1 MVFSRAIPASYIPRV
16 ECAPMAARLGLAL
29 FLVAGLHSCIRYEYE
44 HELWLDVDG
53 SGRVN
58 VTGRPDLWAAFK
70 GLAAE
75 GDEDAL
81 QQRAR
86 DLFAR
91 SGLHVRKVDLTHR
104 GGRAYLFVAAAF
116 DDVNRLAGTPAFPDL
131 RIALRPE
138 DGRLRLQGSWQRPPS
153 LATAEGRAEDNGLVA
168 VRFHLPSK
176 IYRHEN
182 ASGGVER
189 GNIVGWRQE
198 VAAALR
204 GRELAF
210 GALLDRRSIFYS
222 TVGLF
227 AGAVALALALLGVM
241 VYIVRKK
248 GQRGG

>member
-1 MVFSRAIPASYIPRV
+1 
-16 ECAPMAARLGLAL
+16 MAARLALAL
-29 FLVAGLHSCIRYEYE
+29 FLAAGLQSCIRYEYE

-58 VTGRPDLWAAFK
+58 LTGRPDLWAAFK
-70 GLAAE
+70 GLAVD

-81 QQRAR
+81 RQRAR
-86 DLFAR
+86 DLFER
-91 SGLHVRKVDLTHR
+91 SGLRVRKVDVTHR

-116 DDVNRLAGTPAFPDL
+116 DDVNRIGGTPAFPDL

-138 DGRLRLQGSWQRPPS
+138 DGRLHLQGSWQRPPA
-153 LATAEGRAEDNGLVA
+153 LAAAARPREDGVMA

-182 ASGGVER
+182 AADGVER
-189 GNIVGWRQE
+189 GNIVGWRQD
-198 VAAALR
+198 VAVSLR

-248 GQRGG
+248 GQRAR

>member
-1 MVFSRAIPASYIPRV
+1 
-16 ECAPMAARLGLAL
+16 
-29 FLVAGLHSCIRYEYE
+29 
-44 HELWLDVDG
+44 
-53 SGRVN
+53 VN

-70 GLAAE
+70 GLPAG

-81 QQRAR
+81 PQRAR
-86 DLFAR
+86 DLFER
-91 SGLHVRKVDLTHR
+91 SGLRVRKVDVTHR

-116 DDVNRLAGTPAFPDL
+116 DDVNKLGGTPAFPDL

-153 LATAEGRAEDNGLVA
+153 LPPATARAQDDGLMA

-182 ASGGVER
+182 ATDGVER
-189 GNIVGWRQE
+189 GNILVWRQD
-198 VAAALR
+198 VVAALR

-210 GALLDRRSIFYS
+210 GALLDHRSIFYS

-241 VYIVRKK
+241 VYIVRKR
-248 GQRGG
+248 GQRS

>member
-1 MVFSRAIPASYIPRV
+1 
-16 ECAPMAARLGLAL
+16 MAARLALAL

-70 GLAAE
+70 GLAAD

-81 QQRAR
+81 QHRAR
-86 DLFAR
+86 DLFER
-91 SGLHVRKVDLTHR
+91 SGLRVRKVDVTHR
-104 GGRAYLFVAAAF
+104 GGRAYLFVAASF
-116 DDVNRLAGTPAFPDL
+116 DDVNKLAGTPAFPDL
-131 RIALRPE
+131 RISLRPE
-138 DGRLRLQGSWQRPPS
+138 DGRLRLQGSWQRPS
-153 LATAEGRAEDNGLVA
+153 LAAATARAQDDGLMA

-182 ASGGVER
+182 AADGVER
-189 GNIVGWRQE
+189 GNIVGWRQD
-198 VAAALR
+198 VAVARR
-204 GRELAF
+204 GGELAF
-210 GALLDRRSIFYS
+210 GAVLDRRSIFYS

>member
-1 MVFSRAIPASYIPRV
+1 
-16 ECAPMAARLGLAL
+16 MAARLALAL
-29 FLVAGLHSCIRYEYE
+29 LLVAGLHSCMRYEYE

-53 SGRVN
+53 SGRVS

-70 GLAAE
+70 GLPAD

-86 DLFAR
+86 DLFVR
-91 SGLHVRKVDLTHR
+91 SGLRVRKVDVTHR

-116 DDVNRLAGTPAFPDL
+116 DDVNKLAGTPAFPDF
-131 RIALRPE
+131 RISLRPQ

-153 LATAEGRAEDNGLVA
+153 LAWAGGRAGGRAGDDGLMA

-176 IYRHEN
+176 IYQHEN
-182 ASGGVER
+182 AAAGVER
-189 GNIVGWRQE
+189 GNILGWRQD

-204 GRELAF
+204 GGELAF
-210 GALLDRRSIFYS
+210 GAVLDRRSIFYS

>member
-1 MVFSRAIPASYIPRV
+1 
-16 ECAPMAARLGLAL
+16 MAARLALAL
-29 FLVAGLHSCIRYEYE
+29 LLAAGLHSCIRYEYE

-58 VTGRPDLWAAFK
+58 LTGRPDLWAAFK
-70 GLAAE
+70 GLAVD

-81 QQRAR
+81 RQRAR
-86 DLFAR
+86 DLFER
-91 SGLHVRKVDLTHR
+91 SGLRVRKVDVTHR

-116 DDVNRLAGTPAFPDL
+116 DDVNRIGGTPAFPDL

-138 DGRLRLQGSWQRPPS
+138 DGRLHLQGSWKRPPA
-153 LATAEGRAEDNGLVA
+153 LAAAARPREDGVMA

-176 IYRHEN
+176 IYQHEN
-182 ASGGVER
+182 AADGVER
-189 GNIVGWRQE
+189 GNIVGWRQD
-198 VAAALR
+198 VAVSLR

-248 GQRGG
+248 GQRAR